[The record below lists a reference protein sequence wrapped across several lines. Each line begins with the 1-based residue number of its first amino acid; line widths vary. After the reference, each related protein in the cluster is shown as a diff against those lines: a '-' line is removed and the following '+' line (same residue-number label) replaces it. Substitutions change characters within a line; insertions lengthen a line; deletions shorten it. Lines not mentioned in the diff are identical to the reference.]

1 MWKEVLW
8 LEQSIQT
15 IYILENPESKMTKFA
30 TAEQLQYGDIIKE
43 VFGVACL
50 NDIHM
55 MIQYNK
61 CFQESISKKYGI
73 NSNTISINNIVRVA
87 SKEELD
93 ELKKELINNLRQ
105 ETELSQENPVSIP
118 RPFDS
123 LIKLRDGIFS
133 WNEESSSYIPIKKGA

>member
-1 MWKEVLW
+1 MGK
-8 LEQSIQT
+8 SIQT
-15 IYILENPESKMTKFA
+15 IYILENPESKKTKFA
-30 TAEQLQYGDIIKE
+30 TDYQLQYGDIIKE

-61 CFQESISKKYGI
+61 CFQDSICKRYGI
-73 NSNTISINNIVRVA
+73 NANTISINTIVRVA
-87 SKEELD
+87 SKEELNQLKE
-93 ELKKELINNLRQ
+93 ELKENFRLEMK
-105 ETELSQENPVSIP
+105 LSHENPVSIP

-133 WNEESSSYIPIKKGA
+133 WNEESSSYIQENIN